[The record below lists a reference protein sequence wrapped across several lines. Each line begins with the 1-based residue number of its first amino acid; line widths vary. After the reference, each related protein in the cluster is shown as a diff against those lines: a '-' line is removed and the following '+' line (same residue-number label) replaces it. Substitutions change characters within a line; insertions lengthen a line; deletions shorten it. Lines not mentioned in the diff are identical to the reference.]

1 MGAPT
6 EGFMGAVEE
15 ELNTKNEA
23 RAAAV
28 EEQHVVPEQGAGER
42 YPSVVEEEPE
52 PEAKPAAKKT
62 TKK

>member
-23 RAAAV
+23 REAAV
-28 EEQHVVPEQGAGER
+28 EEQHVAPEQGAGER
-42 YPSVVEEEPE
+42 YPSVVEEEEPE
-52 PEAKPAAKKT
+52 PEPKAKAAKK
-62 TKK
+62 